1 VTFAARLKRCPDG
14 ERQAEARRYVC
25 FASRG
30 SVADCAWADDRCV
43 VKSRKLSSG
52 AEAHLFAVVAW
63 GPSLSLDKLKSPPP
77 KEFKRQAEARRYVCS
92 ASRTSEEKSGSLGCA
107 RDDNWEVGK
116 LNVGPEGPT
125 T

>member
-77 KEFKRQAEARRYVCS
+77 KEFKRQAESPPLRNSEKQGRFFMFPPFHSVGWV
-92 ASRTSEEKSGSLGCA
+92 TS
-107 RDDNWEVGK
+107 N
-116 LNVGPEGPT
+116 
-125 T
+125 